1 MPTPKNQQDCP
12 PNTLFRKGYTRR
24 AGASVLRTGYTV
36 LRSGKRYTVRPSSK
50 DVHVPAAC
58 VKQRSKNALI
68 HVNASNL
75 RKGELLDYGYQWRRK
90 DTLRKKALKKAILTH
105 RHGAPY
111 IYEKLD
117 KAVTHMK
124 RMKSRTREDEE
135 AFKAFLKDR
144 DWVRSHYTV

>member
-1 MPTPKNQQDCP
+1 MPVPKNQQDCP

-24 AGASVLRTGYTV
+24 AGASVVRTGYTV
-36 LRSGKRYTVRPSSK
+36 LRSGKRYTVRPSGK
-50 DVHVPAAC
+50 DVIVPAAC
-58 VKQRSKNALI
+58 VKQRSKNSSSHA
-68 HVNASNL
+68 NTANL

-90 DTLRKKALKKAILTH
+90 DALRKKALKRAISTH
-105 RHGAPY
+105 RHGAAY

-124 RMKSRTREDEE
+124 LLKSKTREDEE
-135 AFKAFLKDR
+135 AYRAFLKDR

>member
-1 MPTPKNQQDCP
+1 MPAPKGQQDCP
-12 PNTLFRKGYTRR
+12 SHTLFRKGYTRR

-36 LRSGKRYTVRPSSK
+36 LRSGKRYTVRPSAK

-58 VKQRSKNALI
+58 VKQRTKNASI
-68 HVNASNL
+68 HINASNL

-90 DTLRKKALKKAILTH
+90 DTLRKKALKKAISTH

-124 RMKSRTREDEE
+124 MMKSRTREDEE
-135 AFKAFLKDR
+135 AYKAFLKDR